1 VILNAFIAR
10 IMKYDDSSSL
20 PVFCTMYNTV
30 QSKTVVFRLCFLCVL
45 RIFKRTHTP
54 ISDSVY
60 TQYATPSF
68 RVKCVRHQPFSSLIL
83 KSQNRSSDCLPV
95 VKMNADCDGLKEPE
109 RSVDTSRYTSIETKE
124 NELIVQPTNT
134 NMSLTMN
141 SNVKGDPEESTE
153 DETDPLLDG
162 NDDHDDT
169 DNDMVLNSSSQTQ
182 TNEQDG
188 SYGCYFTSLAW
199 APTTPRIATWLIP
212 LCAILTHGLFLY
224 GQMEPMW
231 RLTQSQSIDIWWNA
245 TSTKAR
251 WAYDTLGL
259 PRELNLVRHDQS
271 TIQTFTYSFAIQE
284 LWAAKGMPG
293 TTLPRIASV
302 LLALFSGVWPH
313 LKLILLN
320 LTWFLRL
327 RPAPRT
333 SLLHWLSCLGK
344 WSLADILVVCVMVGV
359 LHIDWVVDPDEIRLG
374 ISDHL
379 PEMLH
384 LVQTQFDAT
393 ALCTQLLSN
402 DCSHPDSISHHI
414 QCDACITGV
423 NTAFWKKDWAG
434 STGKSIL
441 NGIETSGSGICELR
455 VIGMRGIY
463 SFCAAVII
471 SILLSL
477 VVDLLDHRAQ
487 DDMTMMMMM
496 HMQTTTTT
504 TTQNEGQGDHL
515 RDVEEPS
522 ATNYSL
528 LMDEEDAPL
537 LEGTVQS
544 SLNLESGNV
553 DDNADETTVRVP
565 IRWFSCA
572 HGFFSFLVLIL
583 SIFATSWITLERQVH
598 GAIPMLLHQIL
609 GVEWSKSYSLRS
621 LSATTGAAGGWD
633 VLLMSTFSL
642 FIVAGPV
649 VRSSLCVL
657 GHVLPGRLSTIQT
670 FVDLIGA
677 FCAWEVFVIA
687 VAMICL
693 LMPSITGTILM
704 DSRCLEVDPTGS
716 CFEVEF
722 RVLQTF
728 GLVLVSGVV
737 LVLISNSFS
746 FFARKRRQT
755 RSSQRQRR

>member
-1 VILNAFIAR
+1 
-10 IMKYDDSSSL
+10 M
-20 PVFCTMYNTV
+20 NT
-30 QSKTVVFRLCFLCVL
+30 
-45 RIFKRTHTP
+45 
-54 ISDSVY
+54 
-60 TQYATPSF
+60 
-68 RVKCVRHQPFSSLIL
+68 
-83 KSQNRSSDCLPV
+83 
-95 VKMNADCDGLKEPE
+95 DCDGLQEPE
-109 RSVDTSRYTSIETKE
+109 RNVDSGNIECIQTKE
-124 NELIVQPTNT
+124 RENEDDDHDVLVQ
-134 NMSLTMN
+134 MSNLAT
-141 SNVKGDPEESTE
+141 SLKSDHEVSTE
-153 DETDPLLDG
+153 DETDPLLD
-162 NDDHDDT
+162 DDNDDT
-169 DNDMVLNSSSQTQ
+169 DNDMINTSSQLQTQ
-182 TNEQDG
+182 THHEHER
-188 SYGCYFTSLAW
+188 SHLSSLAW
-199 APTTPRIATWLIP
+199 APTTPRIAAWIIP

-224 GQMEPMW
+224 GQIEPMW
-231 RLTQSQSIDIWWNA
+231 RLTQSQSVDIWWNA
-245 TSTKAR
+245 TSTTAR

-259 PRELNLVRHDQS
+259 PQELNIVRHDQS

-293 TTLPRIASV
+293 TTLPRIAAV

-320 LTWFLRL
+320 ATWFLRL
-327 RPAPRT
+327 SPKPRT
-333 SLLHWLSCLGK
+333 SILHWLSCLGK

-359 LHIDWVVDPDEIRLG
+359 LHIDWIVDPDAIRLG

-384 LVQTQFDAT
+384 LVQTQFNAT
-393 ALCTQLLSN
+393 ALCTQLLSV
-402 DCSHPDSISHHI
+402 DCYHPDSISHHI

-441 NGIETSGSGICELR
+441 NGIETSGGGICELR

-463 SFCAAVII
+463 SFCAAVIF

-477 VVDLLDHRAQ
+477 VVDLLDHRAH
-487 DDMTMMMMM
+487 DDLTVTEP
-496 HMQTTTTT
+496 TTTMPS
-504 TTQNEGQGDHL
+504 QNEALSEHV
-515 RDVEEPS
+515 RDMEEPS

-528 LMDEEDAPL
+528 LMDEEDEPL

-544 SLNLESGNV
+544 SLNVESGNV
-553 DDNADETTVRVP
+553 EDDADETTVRVP
-565 IRWFSCA
+565 IRWFSCTHA
-572 HGFFSFLVLIL
+572 FFSFLVLIL
-583 SIFATSWITLERQVH
+583 SVFATSWITLERQVH

-633 VLLMSTFSL
+633 ILLMCTFSL

-704 DSRCLEVDPTGS
+704 DSRCSEVDPTGS

-728 GLVLVSGVV
+728 GLILVAGVV
-737 LVLISNSFS
+737 LVLISNTFS
-746 FFARKRRQT
+746 FFARKRQQT
-755 RSSQRQRR
+755 RSARLQRRRRRR